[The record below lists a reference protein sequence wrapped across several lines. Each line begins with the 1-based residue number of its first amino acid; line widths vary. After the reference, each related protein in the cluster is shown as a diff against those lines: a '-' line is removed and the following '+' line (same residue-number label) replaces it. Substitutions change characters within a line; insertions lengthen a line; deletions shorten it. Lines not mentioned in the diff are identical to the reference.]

1 MEMRQL
7 DNLNLLSFIIKKDY
21 GSIENYLER
30 NYFDSN
36 SFMNFVDKHQLS
48 GNLYLALNNS
58 HLRSLFPVDLIE
70 HFKSIYIQQWA
81 KNEKLVKEIKRLA
94 ELFVKFGQ
102 EVIFLKGPFLAERFY
117 GDLDR
122 RAISDIDILVKK
134 EAIDSA
140 EQLLV
145 RDGFQRDSV
154 ALINKKLAIYFTHH
168 FEYRKRDI
176 DLELH
181 WALAN
186 HFSFN
191 INYEKI
197 WEQKQK
203 FIFKDR
209 LFYILPDEY
218 ELVFQLLSIFK
229 DIQIGTIAL
238 KSFVDIYMI
247 LKAIDKNLNW
257 KEFFDN
263 RKEERLFSISLNTLD
278 LVLDIFDCHKN
289 FIGLS
294 EYIEKNRT
302 AVKYK
307 VLNQKSELL
316 NRSRCAFKNKLW
328 AFGLYQTSIFKSFSW
343 WAISLP
349 FRLAMHREWSREL
362 LRR

>member
-30 NYFDSN
+30 DYFDSN
-36 SFMNFVDKHQLS
+36 NFMNFVDKHQLS

-70 HFKSIYIQQWA
+70 HFKFIYIRQWA
-81 KNEKLVKEIKRLA
+81 KNEQLVKEIVKLV
-94 ELFVKFGQ
+94 ELFIKSRQ
-102 EVIFLKGPFLAERFY
+102 EVIFLKGPFLAQRFY

-134 EAIDSA
+134 EETDNADR
-140 EQLLV
+140 LLI
-145 RDGFQRDSV
+145 RDGFQRNSV

-191 INYEKI
+191 ISYEKI
-197 WEQKQK
+197 WNEKQK

-209 LFYILPDEY
+209 LFYVLPDEY

-238 KSFVDIYMI
+238 KSFVDTYMI
-247 LKAIDKNLNW
+247 LKTINKNIIW

-263 RKEERLFSISLNTLD
+263 RREEGLFSISLNTLD
-278 LVLDIFDCHKN
+278 LVLNIFDCHEN

-294 EYIEKNRT
+294 GYIEKNKRI
-302 AVKYK
+302 VKYK
-307 VLNQKSELL
+307 DVNQKSELL